1 MNKYLL
7 IKIAGIFITTNM
19 CIGLPDAIAGTY
31 QSHNSIYQ
39 AARNFVRSQVV
50 SQNNQQAEIKIG
62 KLDSRLKL
70 NQCNKKLNTFLPKGS
85 RKLGKTTVGVKCTGR
100 KPWSLHVSVTISVF
114 KDVLVAS
121 HQLNKNSILT
131 EADFKLEKHDLAE
144 LHYGFFEDLK
154 IAAGMKLKRRVL
166 VGAVLTP
173 AMLKKPKIISRG
185 QQITIM
191 AQSGRMQV
199 RMEGKALANG
209 AVGERIKVMNLKS
222 KQKLEGVV
230 TSTGVV
236 KVEI

>member
-1 MNKYLL
+1 MKKHLL
-7 IKIAGIFITTNM
+7 IKIAGIFIITNM
-19 CIGLPDAIAGTY
+19 CTGLPVAIAGTY

-39 AARNFVRSQVV
+39 AARNFVRSQVA

-114 KDVLVAS
+114 KNVLVAS

-131 EADFKLEKHDLAE
+131 EADYKLEKHDLAE

-154 IAAGMKLKRRVL
+154 SAAGMKLKRRVL
-166 VGAVLTP
+166 AGAVLTP

-185 QQITIM
+185 QQISIM

-222 KQKLEGVV
+222 KQKLEGIV
-230 TSTGVV
+230 TSSGVV